1 MAHRFVQW
9 MRGHQPGPRI
19 ASENLNYLPHDLEDE
34 GEDDESNFDEV
45 DGWDKSFFQRGREY
59 ESAYVNHRY
68 TDKELKILNSHQTLD
83 YLPPDSVVYRKWLK
97 SRPLGM
103 EWDRWLVMGLIG
115 VLVGAL
121 GSLLHQVIDI
131 IGNTKWRLAQDFI
144 RHDVFLTWVWV
155 FGFSLIFLLL
165 STIMVVYI
173 RPSAE
178 SSGMPEL
185 IGFLN
190 GTLIRHIFNLKTLV
204 VKFLSCAFAVA
215 SGMPVGPEGPM
226 IHMGALIG
234 AGVSQF
240 KSVTLGIDMAVFE
253 RFRNS
258 QDRRNFISAGAAAG
272 IASAFGAPVGGLLF
286 AMEEVSS
293 YWDMRLSWQT
303 FFCCMVSAFT
313 TDLLDSA
320 FHAFHYEGG
329 FGHFKTDRYILFN
342 IESGIDMNILA
353 IIPCVILGVIGGGL
367 GAGFTFFN
375 LKIVRF
381 RRYVHSKLSTE
392 TKVNLVKM
400 AEPILIL
407 FITCTITVLL
417 PNAYRC
423 IPFTCVVPSGDK
435 YPNLCSNLTDDTG
448 DVTLETSVEFYN
460 CPIHEYDIGNG
471 SMYWNGSYNQAAT
484 LMFVTGENTIHHL
497 FSRNTHLQF
506 DYFPLFI
513 MLIFYYFLACWSAG
527 TAISSG
533 LVVPM
538 LLIGGLYG
546 RMIGKLMVDI
556 FGVPQEEFWEWID
569 PGAMALL
576 GAVSFFGGVTRLTMS
591 LTVIMVEMTNDIQ
604 FLLLIMITVLFAKWI
619 GDFITHP
626 FYHALLELKCIP
638 YLEQDP
644 VVLNRD
650 GTRLNLELYQSSHVM
665 RHPVR
670 TIFQVEHVRKL
681 AQLLLD
687 TNHGGFPVIQKET
700 NTYSG
705 LITRSELI
713 VLLMQYHDQMVNP
726 PSETPSCPHIY
737 VPSVPF
743 PDISARMTR
752 KIRRS
757 DVMEFKLRAIVSH
770 TLDAKSVIISPP
782 EHGNSSVAGSGSSSS
797 LSSSPSSPSSPSSSS
812 TYPNEG
818 LIASGPPSDLGL
830 NQSHFMDLSDYVNT
844 SGVSV
849 PRDFSLQRTYIIF
862 RSLGL
867 RHLVVV
873 NEKNAVEGIITR
885 KDLMGFALE
894 DRLVP
899 IPEEM
904 VGERKA

>member
-1 MAHRFVQW
+1 MANRFLQW
-9 MRGHQPGPRI
+9 MRGQQPGPRI
-19 ASENLNYLPHDLEDE
+19 SSDNVNYLPHDLQDEDE
-34 GEDDESNFDEV
+34 EELDVDEA
-45 DGWDKSFFQRGREY
+45 DGWDKTFFQRGREY
-59 ESAYVNHRY
+59 ESTYVNHRY
-68 TDKELKILNSHQTLD
+68 TEKELKVLNSHQTLD

-97 SRPLGM
+97 KRPLGM

-115 VLVGAL
+115 ILVGAL

-131 IGNTKWRLAQDFI
+131 ISNTKWRLAQDFI
-144 RHDVFLTWVWV
+144 RHDIFVTWLWV
-155 FGFSLIFLLL
+155 FGFSLVFLLL
-165 STIMVVYI
+165 STTMVVYI

-240 KSVTLGIDMAVFE
+240 KSTTLGIDLSVFE

-381 RRYVHSKLSTE
+381 RRYLHSKLPTE
-392 TKVNLVKM
+392 AKVNLVKM
-400 AEPILIL
+400 AEPVLIL

-417 PNAYRC
+417 PSAYTC
-423 IPFTCVVPSGDK
+423 IPFTCVVPSEDK
-435 YPNLCSNLTDDTG
+435 YPNLCSNLTDDTV

-460 CPIHEYDIGNG
+460 CPIYEHDIGNG

-506 DYFPLFI
+506 DYFPLFV
-513 MLIFYYFLACWSAG
+513 MLVFYYFLACWSAG

-556 FGVPQEEFWEWID
+556 FGVPSEDFWEWID

-644 VVLNRD
+644 IVLNRE
-650 GTRLNLELYQSSHVM
+650 GNRLNLELYQSSHVM
-665 RHPVR
+665 RHPVQ
-670 TIFQVEHVRKL
+670 TVFKVEHVSKL
-681 AQLLLD
+681 AQLILK

-705 LITRSELI
+705 LITRAELI
-713 VLLMQYHDQMVNP
+713 VLLMQYHDQVVKP
-726 PSETPSCPHIY
+726 LSETSNPTSESIF

-770 TLDAKSVIISPP
+770 TEATVIISSDN
-782 EHGNSSVAGSGSSSS
+782 GNSSVSCSS
-797 LSSSPSSPSSPSSSS
+797 LSS
-812 TYPNEG
+812 TYSNEG
-818 LIASGPPSDLGL
+818 IIGSGPPSPPSSDLGV

-873 NEKNAVEGIITR
+873 NETNAVEGIITR

-904 VGERKA
+904 LGERKS